1 MNFTLKIWVT
11 FSVSY
16 RNLIKNLTGTHK
28 HSLWLT
34 LCNLTLSL
42 VHFLVIHI
50 LQSFVSLHKRIF
62 VLCTNLIW
70 NPFDSKFELS
80 CVKLCQTK
88 LYIIQLLLATTI
100 LYHCRYIRNLWI
112 KITFQNKLK
121 IIELLRKNEQLSKT
135 LFKVSLYQVAI
146 LFINIS

>member
-1 MNFTLKIWVT
+1 MFKKLLVNFTLKIWVT

-80 CVKLCQTK
+80 CVKPNQTIYYSITFK
-88 LYIIQLLLATTI
+88 ATTI

-112 KITFQNKLK
+112 KITFQNK
-121 IIELLRKNEQLSKT
+121 RKNNWIVKKKWTIVKDS
-135 LFKVSLYQVAI
+135 F
-146 LFINIS
+146 